1 VIEDDD
7 PIRALVNWLH
17 AQLDEEAA
25 EASQGDDLS
34 WHDECCA
41 WVTVTWHGTN
51 EPRRG
56 GPCDCGVP
64 ARRLAEIEA
73 KRRLLDWLVER
84 PVHRHRPATACPA
97 VRRPARVPRRVAAVT
112 QADETHLMP
121 PSPDF
126 DRAAADAARLY
137 ESTPV
142 TRRSE
147 LNRLAE
153 ARPDLAARL
162 DDLASRILAE
172 DSRPQREYGEVR
184 GRPSVSSRVAFRF
197 PQTGN

>member
-1 VIEDDD
+1 
-7 PIRALVNWLH
+7 
-17 AQLDEEAA
+17 
-25 EASQGDDLS
+25 
-34 WHDECCA
+34 
-41 WVTVTWHGTN
+41 
-51 EPRRG
+51 
-56 GPCDCGVP
+56 
-64 ARRLAEIEA
+64 
-73 KRRLLDWLVER
+73 
-84 PVHRHRPATACPA
+84 
-97 VRRPARVPRRVAAVT
+97 
-112 QADETHLMP
+112 MP